1 MANRSEK
8 QTSSVFLLKTAG
20 QQSTPGYLNQKTVM
34 KCVQEN
40 NLNIDKPKTTVCKE
54 LTGSASLFGEE
65 NISDTEQ
72 DIAKGQNKMQ
82 N

>member
-1 MANRSEK
+1 
-8 QTSSVFLLKTAG
+8 
-20 QQSTPGYLNQKTVM
+20 M

-54 LTGSASLFGEE
+54 LTGSGCLFGEE
-65 NISDTEQ
+65 TISDTEQ